1 MSFWNSILGKVRGSS
16 FRFHGKGEKE
26 FHAFAAFLEKEGIL
40 EAADLQRILEKG
52 QAFTTQR
59 DSVLALCRQVLSMAI
74 ASEGELL
81 SAVNRFY
88 GIQAE
93 ALDDRIYRL
102 RHHGAGSLRAR
113 AAKFRT
119 RLVQLRVP
127 IKLKLTVAFVLL
139 ISVTLMI
146 VSLFVLQRQQ
156 EGLYQ
161 ETVKTGKVSL
171 AYFTNN
177 AKVPLL
183 DDNILELN
191 AIVKEAK
198 SVEGLVYA
206 FIVGA
211 DGKIRAHS
219 DIQKIG
225 SEFKPFE
232 GMEGGTKKEGE
243 IEYFTYRTASNV
255 QVLNLTRA
263 ITFGDKRLGEAHVG
277 ISIDFIWQQI
287 HRERMFIL
295 FLGLVITLCGIAFA
309 VFFGVTFSRPV
320 EKLVAATRQIARGN
334 VGFHVAMKRKDE
346 LGTLADS
353 FNHMSDELK
362 MKSLLQDT
370 FGRYVSPEIL
380 KLILEDP
387 EKQWLKGIRSE
398 ATILFTD
405 IRGFTS
411 YSESTEPEKI
421 VEELNEY
428 FSIATRCIL
437 EYGGYVDKFIGDA
450 VLGVFGVPALV
461 TNHGERAVRA
471 CVEMQARFREGSAK
485 ERTLLGRVGIG
496 INSGVVIAGNLGSQV
511 KMEYSIIGDSVNLA
525 SRLNHLAGPGEI
537 IVSRPVYEQVRE
549 IVRAEAL
556 PPQKIKGKSREIEA
570 FRVVGLNENKE
581 EEVK

>member
-1 MSFWNSILGKVRGSS
+1 VSFWKSILGKVRGSS

-26 FHAFAAFLEKEGIL
+26 FHAFVAFLQKEGIL
-40 EAADLQRILEKG
+40 DEEDARRIVEKG
-52 QAFTTQR
+52 RAFTARR
-59 DSVLALCRQVLSMAI
+59 DSVLALCREVLSMGI
-74 ASEGELL
+74 ASEGEVL
-81 SAVNRFY
+81 SAVNRYF
-88 GIQAE
+88 GIEAE
-93 ALDDRIYRL
+93 ALDERIYKL
-102 RHHGAGSLRAR
+102 RHHGAGNLRAKV
-113 AAKFRT
+113 AKLRT
-119 RLVQLRVP
+119 RAVQLRVP

-146 VSLFVLQRQQ
+146 VSFFVLQRQQ
-156 EGLYQ
+156 EALYQ

-171 AYFTNN
+171 AYFTSN

-198 SVEGLVYA
+198 SVEGLLYA
-206 FIVGA
+206 FIVGS

-243 IEYFTYRTASNV
+243 IEYFTYRTASNIP
-255 QVLNLTRA
+255 VLNLSRA
-263 ITFGDKRLGEAHVG
+263 ITFGEKRLGEAHVG
-277 ISIDFIWQQI
+277 ISIEFIRQQI

-295 FLGLVITLCGIAFA
+295 FLGLVITLFGIAFA
-309 VFFGVTFSRPV
+309 VFFGFTLSRPL
-320 EKLVAATRQIARGN
+320 EKLVTATRQIARGN

-362 MKSLLQDT
+362 MKSLLQET

-405 IRGFTS
+405 IRGFTA

-421 VEELNEY
+421 VEDLNEY

-450 VLGVFGVPALV
+450 VLGVFGVPAVV
-461 TNHGERAVRA
+461 TDHGERAVRA
-471 CVEMQARFREGSAK
+471 CVEMQARFREGAAK
-485 ERTLLGRVGIG
+485 ERALLGRVGIG
-496 INSGVVIAGNLGSQV
+496 INSGVVVAGNLGSQV

-525 SRLNHLAGPGEI
+525 SRLNHLAAPGEI

-549 IVRAEAL
+549 IVRAEVL
-556 PPQKIKGKSREIEA
+556 PPQKIKGKSREVEA
-570 FRVVGLNENKE
+570 YRVIGLTESKE
-581 EEVK
+581 EEKQ